1 MIKKN
6 ILSTDIAICGGAL
19 SGLTAALVL
28 QKLNLNILIIDP
40 QTIGE
45 LVKKDKRTTAI
56 AAGPRNLYLEEG
68 VWKLV
73 QDKSEPINKIH
84 IKDGSSKAEIDFDF
98 SEVQDSLDAD
108 LVSSMGYVIENEY
121 LLKGISHII
130 NKNNN
135 NSSVKRIKASV
146 VSIELNQSYAEIELN
161 NGKIVLASLVIGADG
176 KNSSIRKMSGIEEK
190 RTDYGQ
196 YAFVCQMYHNKSHQN
211 IALEKF
217 LPGGPLAILPMVSK
231 LGYRSAVIWSDNK
244 NVSMSRYQSSLKNPD
259 EIAYE
264 IERNVF
270 DWLGNVNKVVLS
282 AIYPLELVR
291 AKSLVSKRFI
301 LIGDAA
307 HGIHP
312 IAGQGFNLTIRS
324 IKIFAKMCHRR
335 SRVGLDIGSEK
346 FLKEYENVRKVDIEA
361 LVKATHNLNQLFRTT
376 NPPVKLLRRLGLLA
390 VQKSNYTKRAF
401 MKYAMGI

>member
-1 MIKKN
+1 ME
-6 ILSTDIAICGGAL
+6 S
-19 SGLTAALVL
+19 
-28 QKLNLNILIIDP
+28 
-40 QTIGE
+40 
-45 LVKKDKRTTAI
+45 LVKFVQNEFVSRNDLPEF
-56 AAGPRNLYLEEG
+56 AAGDTITVYYEIKEG
-68 VWKLV
+68 SKTRTQFFKGVV
-73 QDKSEPINKIH
+73 IQRRGN
-84 IKDGSSKAEIDFDF
+84 GSSETFT
-98 SEVQDSLDAD
+98 
-108 LVSSMGYVIENEY
+108 
-121 LLKGISHII
+121 
-130 NKNNN
+130 
-135 NSSVKRIKASV
+135 
-146 VSIELNQSYAEIELN
+146 
-161 NGKIVLASLVIGADG
+161 
-176 KNSSIRKMSGIEEK
+176 IRKMSGIEEK

-196 YAFVCQMYHNKSHQN
+196 YAFVCQIHHEKPHQN

-270 DWLGNVNKVVLS
+270 NWLGNVNKVVLS
-282 AIYPLELVR
+282 SIYPLELVR
-291 AKSLVSKRFI
+291 AKSLVAKRFI
-301 LIGDAA
+301 LVGDAA

-324 IKIFAKMCHRR
+324 LKIFAKMCHRR
-335 SRVGLDIGSEK
+335 SRVGLDIGSER
-346 FLKEYENVRKVDIEA
+346 FLKEYETVRKVDIES

-376 NPPVKLLRRLGLLA
+376 NPSIKLVRRLGLLA

>member
-6 ILSTDIAICGGAL
+6 ILSTDIVICGGAL
-19 SGLTAALVL
+19 SGLTAALVF
-28 QKLNLNILIIDP
+28 QKLNLNILIIHP
-40 QTIGE
+40 LTIGE

-73 QDKSEPINKIH
+73 EDKSEPINKIH
-84 IKDGSSKAEIDFDF
+84 IKDGSSRAEIDFDF
-98 SEVQDSLDAD
+98 SEVQDYFDSD
-108 LVSSMGYVIENEY
+108 LVSNMGYVIENEY
-121 LLKGISHII
+121 LLKGISHVI
-130 NKNNN
+130 NKKNNV
-135 NSSVKRIKASV
+135 SSVKRIKASV
-146 VSIELNQSYAEIELN
+146 VSIELNQSYAEIELD
-161 NGKIVLASLVIGADG
+161 NGKIILASLVVGADG
-176 KNSSIRKMSGIEEK
+176 KNSSIRKMAGIEEK

-196 YAFVCQMYHNKSHQN
+196 YAFVCQIHHNKPHQN

-231 LGYRSAVIWSDNK
+231 IGYRSAVIWSDNK
-244 NVSMSRYQSSLKNPD
+244 NVTMSRYQSSLKNPG

-264 IERNVF
+264 LERNVF

-282 AIYPLELVR
+282 SVYPLELVR
-291 AKSLVSKRFI
+291 AKNLVSKRFI

-324 IKIFAKMCHRR
+324 LKIFIKMCHRR
-335 SRVGLDIGSEK
+335 SSVGLDIVSEK
-346 FLKEYENVRKVDIEA
+346 FLKEYESGRKVDIEG
-361 LVKATHNLNQLFRTT
+361 LVKATHNLNQLFRAT
-376 NPPVKLLRRLGLLA
+376 NPSIKLVRRLGLLA
-390 VQKSNYTKRAF
+390 VQKSDYTKRAF